1 MKGQWSG
8 TTGGWKRMSK
18 ERKKEK
24 SMSNKDAAY
33 VVGADNVR
41 RTFSTERGHG
51 SGPMDAPRY
60 YVGGL
65 TQHTATGTLST
76 GAVRTGRLASG
87 LVARTDVLGSGKRY
101 IPLSAL
107 EALGEVFLE
116 GIPKYG
122 ENNWKGG
129 AGDKRYQLE
138 RWEHADTH
146 LRKWL
151 EGDRTE
157 NHLAKVMWFC
167 ATQIELERMEREKEE
182 MARENQCAAPIDLD
196 ELFKGNL
203 EEPPLP
209 SPESTMLG
217 EEGVEDV
224 LKDLG
229 IAVGKEA
236 LSAAIERF
244 LKALKDNREREKG
257 KTEPRPDTGK
267 VGKTVKTARKR
278 VISEEGK
285 ERIAAAQRKRWAKV
299 RREKKAQER
308 KG

>member
-1 MKGQWSG
+1 
-8 TTGGWKRMSK
+8 MSK
-18 ERKKEK
+18 ERKKEIE
-24 SMSNKDAAY
+24 MSY
-33 VVGADNVR
+33 PRVGD
-41 RTFSTERGHG
+41 
-51 SGPMDAPRY
+51 
-60 YVGGL
+60 VGML
-65 TQHTATGTLST
+65 MPKTATGMLEFQKANTEKVP
-76 GAVRTGRLASG
+76 G
-87 LVARTDVLGSGKRY
+87 GKRY

-107 EALGEVFLE
+107 EALGSIFLE
-116 GIPKYG
+116 GVPKYG
-122 ENNWKGG
+122 EYNWKHG
-129 AGDKRYQLE
+129 AWDRKYQME
-138 RWEHADTH
+138 RWEHADRH
-146 LRKWL
+146 LHLWV

-167 ATQIELERMEREKEE
+167 ATQIELERVEREEE
-182 MARENQCAAPIDLD
+182 AQENQCAEPIDLD
-196 ELFKGNL
+196 ELFSRK
-203 EEPPLP
+203 ETEPPLP
-209 SPESTMLG
+209 SPESMMLG

-244 LKALKDNREREKG
+244 LKALKDNREKKKG

-285 ERIAAAQRKRWAKV
+285 ERIAAAQRRRWARV
-299 RREKKAQER
+299 RREKKAQEK

>member
-18 ERKKEK
+18 ERKKEIEMGYTRI
-24 SMSNKDAAY
+24 SD
-33 VVGADNVR
+33 
-41 RTFSTERGHG
+41 
-51 SGPMDAPRY
+51 
-60 YVGGL
+60 VGGL
-65 TQHTATGTLST
+65 MPKTATGMLEFQK
-76 GAVRTGRLASG
+76 
-87 LVARTDVLGSGKRY
+87 ARTDKVAGGKRY

-107 EALGEVFLE
+107 EALGSIFLE
-116 GIPKYG
+116 GVPKYG
-122 ENNWKGG
+122 EHNWKNG
-129 AGDKRYQLE
+129 AGDKKYQLE
-138 RWEHADTH
+138 RWEHADRH
-146 LRKWL
+146 LHLWV

-182 MARENQCAAPIDLD
+182 IARENQCATPINPD

-209 SPESTMLG
+209 SPESLALG

-244 LKALKDNREREKG
+244 LKALKDNREKERGKEMEKG
-257 KTEPRPDTGK
+257 RDTSTRRNAVFIPPAPEK
-267 VGKTVKTARKR
+267 EVNKKARKR

-299 RREKKAQER
+299 RREKKAQE
-308 KG
+308 KGGK